1 LKGNIGDD
9 SIAGPTG
16 RAQAKIAAH
25 QNLFTAM
32 GQCRSLAADRVF
44 AGLMPGMCGDSGRR
58 GGDRDS
64 VKFNRKG
71 SIGGAKKRLFLAGFL
86 IFFAD

>member
-1 LKGNIGDD
+1 
-9 SIAGPTG
+9 
-16 RAQAKIAAH
+16 
-25 QNLFTAM
+25 
-32 GQCRSLAADRVF
+32 
-44 AGLMPGMCGDSGRR
+44 MPGMCGDSGRR

-71 SIGGAKKRLFLAGFL
+71 RYWGAKKRLFLAGFL